1 MPRPGPADIVEYGYV
16 RREVDLVVPVK
27 TLDRAKSRLVGAADC
42 GIGEP
47 TAHAA
52 LALALALD
60 TITAALPIARHV
72 VAVTSDP
79 AVVAELRA
87 LGVES
92 VPGPEGLNPAL
103 RHGAAVLRRRDPESV
118 VGALQADLP
127 ALRSDELAAALDAAA
142 GRRAFCPDRQ
152 GTGTTLLLSAPGGE
166 LGPRFGVGSAEAHTA
181 SGAIA
186 LIGPWP
192 SLRTDVDT
200 AEDLGL
206 AAAMGL
212 GFRTAALVPVCG

>member
-1 MPRPGPADIVEYGYV
+1 M
-16 RREVDLVVPVK
+16 DLVVPVK
-27 TLDRAKSRLVGAADC
+27 TLDRAKTRLLGAADH
-42 GIGEP
+42 GLGDP

-60 TITAALPIARHV
+60 TITAAIGVVRRV

-103 RHGAAVLRRRDPESV
+103 RHAAALLRARDPRSV

-127 ALRSDELAAALDAAA
+127 ALHPDELGAALDAAA

-152 GTGTTLLLSAPGGE
+152 GTGTTLLLSAPGAD
-166 LGPRFGVGSAEAHTA
+166 LDPRFGVGSADAHTA

-186 LIGPWP
+186 LLGPWQ

-206 AAAMGL
+206 AAALGL
-212 GFRTAALVPVCG
+212 GTRTAALLPVCG